1 MHLQSPTPARAE
13 QIVRLAQLSIV
24 SEREGDLHVLG
35 LTGEIDLA
43 TAGDVEAELRRI
55 EATDVEVILVDLS
68 GVSFIDSTG
77 LKVLIGAAARAHD
90 TGRLLLERPSPAVLR
105 LLHIAGVAALL
116 PLAA

>member
-1 MHLQSPTPARAE
+1 MHLQSPIPVRAE

-24 SEREGDLHVLG
+24 SEREGDLHVLS

-43 TAGDVEAELRRI
+43 NAADVDAELRRI

-77 LKVLIGAAARAHD
+77 LKVLIVAAARARE

-116 PLAA
+116 PLTG